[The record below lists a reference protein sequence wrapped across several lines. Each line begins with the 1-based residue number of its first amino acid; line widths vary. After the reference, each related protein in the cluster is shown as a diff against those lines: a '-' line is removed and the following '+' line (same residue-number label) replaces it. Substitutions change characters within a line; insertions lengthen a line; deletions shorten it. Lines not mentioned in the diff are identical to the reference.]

1 MAHQVEITGITG
13 GTGPF
18 NIEVCD
24 LTNTYCTNITSS
36 IFVPPTL
43 TFIVPSPFDSTTPI
57 LVKVIDS
64 NGCEYFNIVK
74 CVTTP
79 TPTPTP
85 TLTPT
90 LTLTPTSSNCLCLVF
105 ENPTIETLFYQYT
118 DCIGRIVNS
127 KINPGMVLYVC
138 GTNPSGSEGLIYFY
152 NGYCTKGECPPLP
165 SPTPAP
171 MMCFDVVTEC
181 VDCNSWQCSIPFTG
195 YYNGKP
201 YYILLGPDCSTPL
214 SVNSGDITFVVW
226 NSTLSRWEVVSALS
240 IGSIGSGII
249 CLTNNNPSNYPETS
263 GIYSWV
269 SINLI
274 DIFSS
279 IQGTCPTPTPTPTPI
294 CDCLLISAATET
306 CGTYTMT
313 LNQSSIIDGKVSF
326 TGVEPPTLACTSG
339 GNNWVIQYNSG
350 STQWEAY
357 YNTVISNTLA
367 STSDFPNG
375 TWVNIN
381 ESHVLYISSCSVCP
395 TPSS

>member
-127 KINPGMVLYVC
+127 TINPGMVLYVC
-138 GTNPSGSEGLIYFY
+138 GTNPSGGEGLIYFY

-165 SPTPAP
+165 TPTPAP
-171 MMCFDVVTEC
+171 IMCFDVVTEC

-201 YYILLGPDCSTPL
+201 YYILLDNDCLTSL
-214 SVNSGDITFVVW
+214 GVFVWW
-226 NSTLSRWEVVSALS
+226 NSSLNRWEASNLLGGGTVY
-240 IGSIGSGII
+240 
-249 CLTNNNPSNYPETS
+249 TYNNNPSNYPETS
-263 GIYSWV
+263 GIYSWIDAGPGV
-269 SINLI
+269 I
-274 DIFSS
+274 DIAFSV
-279 IQGTCPTPTPTPTPI
+279 QGTCPTPTPTPT
-294 CDCLLISAATET
+294 LT
-306 CGTYTMT
+306 
-313 LNQSSIIDGKVSF
+313 SSL
-326 TGVEPPTLACTSG
+326 T
-339 GNNWVIQYNSG
+339 
-350 STQWEAY
+350 
-357 YNTVISNTLA
+357 
-367 STSDFPNG
+367 
-375 TWVNIN
+375 
-381 ESHVLYISSCSVCP
+381 P
-395 TPSS
+395 TPTPNLFLL